1 MRLILSNVK
10 EAFSQTIFVLGLV
23 LFISLTS
30 LCFSQQPSYAVSG
43 AANQLTPGEKLDR
56 AFDMGEAAGLT
67 EQQRVDAYEQ
77 AIKEGDSP
85 QSMEKAYEYEEKV
98 EESKQAKPN
107 IIQQAEELF
116 QGKK

>member
-10 EAFSQTIFVLGLV
+10 QAFSQTIFVLGLM
-23 LFISLTS
+23 LFISLMS
-30 LCFSQQPSYAVSG
+30 LCLAQQPSYAVSG

-56 AFDMGEAAGLT
+56 AFDMNEAAGLT

-98 EESKQAKPN
+98 EESKHPKPN
-107 IIQQAEELF
+107 IIEQAKEVL